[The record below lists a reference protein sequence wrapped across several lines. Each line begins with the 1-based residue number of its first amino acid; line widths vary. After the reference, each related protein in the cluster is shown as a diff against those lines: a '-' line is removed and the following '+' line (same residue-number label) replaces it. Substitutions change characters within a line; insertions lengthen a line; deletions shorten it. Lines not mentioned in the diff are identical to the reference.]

1 MRGVSA
7 HLPSR
12 TPKEGA
18 LAPAPSHTSLGDI
31 VVTSKK
37 AAKRQ
42 LYPTPALLP
51 PTPCPTIAYLLAP
64 QTSPGDCPLLPS
76 WLLATSLSRVLCPVA
91 SLPNF
96 SWGGESGPRP
106 LPLLLPPG
114 IPKASLDEQGRD
126 TVPLFAVGHQAE
138 WQAGREAEEETPP
151 QAAQMTN
158 RFPHFLVYP
167 IAALI
172 QALSSTF
179 LPAPRPALSQA
190 HCLAQGN
197 SDAP

>member
-151 QAAQMTN
+151 QAAQ
-158 RFPHFLVYP
+158 
-167 IAALI
+167 
-172 QALSSTF
+172 
-179 LPAPRPALSQA
+179 
-190 HCLAQGN
+190 
-197 SDAP
+197 